1 MNTPRPASRGLRKY
15 QLWRSFFDSVPA
27 GGDCYLLK
35 LVIYDW
41 DEKLSVA
48 SIVSLPPSTE

>member
-1 MNTPRPASRGLRKY
+1 MRAGR
-15 QLWRSFFDSVPA
+15 RSFFDSVPA

>member
-1 MNTPRPASRGLRKY
+1 MTEPVRFLER
-15 QLWRSFFDSVPA
+15 QVQWRSFFDSVPA